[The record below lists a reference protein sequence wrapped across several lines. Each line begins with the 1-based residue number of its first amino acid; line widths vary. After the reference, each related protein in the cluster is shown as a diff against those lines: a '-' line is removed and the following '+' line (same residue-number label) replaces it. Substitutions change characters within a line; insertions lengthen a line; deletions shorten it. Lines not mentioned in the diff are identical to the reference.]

1 METREQSLNPVSEDQ
16 TLPKASEAEASAPEK
31 SVDNTIET
39 VGISGVDPEKAAEDI
54 MSEGERETEADKA
67 APTKESL
74 LAAAEELAARDAAD
88 IRREDVSRIRKQFSD
103 LRAAEIAAEREEY
116 YKSVE
121 GVEDVAPFQAAE
133 DASEL
138 RLHEIL
144 NVIKGKKSAWVA
156 EQEALRAANLERKQA
171 VVEEINKLAADT
183 DNVNRTYP
191 RFQELRQDFL
201 AIGEATPSA
210 ESDIQRA
217 FKDAQE
223 RYYDQLKVNKDLR
236 DYDFKKNLDSK
247 MLLIDEAKRLVSE
260 PDVITAFRRLQ
271 ELHDKWRQTG
281 PVAKEKR
288 EEIWGEFKD
297 ISAEI
302 NKRYQAHFEER
313 KAEELRNEQ
322 AKTAICERIE
332 ALDYTQ
338 IKNYAGWD
346 DLTKVIIE
354 AQAEWKTLGF
364 ASKKMNNMLFARFRD
379 TCDKFFAAKAEYFKS
394 TKEALSANLAKK
406 ISLCERAEALKDST
420 DWRKTSDELVELQ
433 KEWKT
438 IGAVPKKH
446 SDSVWRRF
454 QTACDAFFDAK
465 KAATSG
471 VRSTQQANLKAK
483 REIIEALGNIAA
495 DAPREE
501 AVKAIKELQAKW
513 NQIGHVP
520 FRDKDKIYDAYR
532 EKVNGLYSRL
542 NMRESREN
550 FAGFES
556 SLEGISGD
564 ENRLYRERERLM
576 RAFEQK
582 RAELQTVEN
591 NMGFFSSKSKA
602 GESMMREL
610 QHRVQRVKDDLEML
624 EKKIALIDSK
634 L

>member
-103 LRAAEIAAEREEY
+103 LRAAETAAEREEY

-121 GVEDVAPFQAAE
+121 GVEDAAPFQAAE

-346 DLTKVIIE
+346 DLTKVI
-354 AQAEWKTLGF
+354 
-364 ASKKMNNMLFARFRD
+364 
-379 TCDKFFAAKAEYFKS
+379 FAAKAEYFKS

-406 ISLCERAEALKDST
+406 VSLCERAEALKDST